1 MTTKVLVTGA
11 KGQLGQCIQ
20 SIAHQYP
27 TLNFLFVDKQQMDIT
42 NIIQISE
49 FFKTHKVDWCIN
61 CAAYTAV
68 DQAENNKEEA
78 YQINVLGTRNI
89 AQICQEYDA
98 KLIHIS
104 TDFVFDGLKTSP
116 YTEWDATNPI
126 NVYGETKLKG
136 ELEVK
141 AHCASHF
148 IIRTSW
154 LYSEFGHNFMK
165 TMLRLASERDILRV
179 VNDQI
184 GSPTYALDLAEA
196 LLHIIQKDKDHY
208 GVFHYSNQGQI
219 SWFEFAKTIFELV
232 NHHIVLEQILTK
244 DYPTLA
250 TRPLYSVLDT
260 SKISEAFNLEI
271 PFWKDGLVTALSKV
285 Q

>member
-68 DQAENNKEEA
+68 DQAENHKEEA

-89 AQICQEYDA
+89 AQLCQEYDA

-219 SWFEFAKTIFELV
+219 SWFEFAQTIFELV

>member
-68 DQAENNKEEA
+68 DQAENHKEEA

-89 AQICQEYDA
+89 AQLCQEYDA

-184 GSPTYALDLAEA
+184 GSPTYALDLAES